1 MAVNYKEMS
10 AAELLALA
18 PPGWGGA
25 LLDGLLVSVQ
35 VALSGYVIGLGIGLA
50 GANLKRTGGPVVRD
64 LMAVYTTMVRAIPEL
79 VLILLAYF
87 ALPTFINQ
95 ILTGFGFERVEISG
109 FAAGVIV
116 IGFVQGAY
124 ATEVFRGAIGSV
136 PFGQI
141 EAAQSFGMHPFK
153 VFYRVTLPIM
163 LPAALPGLSNLWLIA
178 AKDTALLAVVGFTEL
193 TLVARQAAG
202 ATKHYF
208 LFLMAAGALY
218 LILTLL
224 SVWGFKLIEN
234 RVNRGARHA

>member
-1 MAVNYKEMS
+1 MAINYKDMS
-10 AAELLALA
+10 TVELLALA

-25 LLDGLLVSVQ
+25 LLNGLVVSVQ
-35 VALSGYVIGLGIGLA
+35 VAFLGYFIGLLIGLG
-50 GANLKRTGGPVVRD
+50 GANLKRSGGPVARD
-64 LMAVYTTMVRAIPEL
+64 LMAVYTTLVRAIPEL

-87 ALPTFINQ
+87 AMPALINQ
-95 ILTGFGFERVEISG
+95 ILVALGFQRIEISG
-109 FAAGVIV
+109 FAAGVMV

-124 ATEVFRGAIGSV
+124 ATEVFRGAMASV
-136 PFGQI
+136 PVGQL
-141 EAAQSFGMHPFK
+141 EAAQSFGMHPFRT
-153 VFYRVTLPIM
+153 FYRITFPVM

-218 LILTLL
+218 LILTLF
-224 SVWGFKLIEN
+224 SVWVFKFVEN
-234 RVNRGARHA
+234 RVNRGARHV

>member
-1 MAVNYKEMS
+1 MAINYKDMS
-10 AAELLALA
+10 VSELLALA

-25 LLDGLLVSVQ
+25 LLDGLVVSVQ
-35 VALSGYVIGLGIGLA
+35 VASLGYFIGLLIGLA
-50 GANLKRTGGPVVRD
+50 GANVKRSGGPIARD
-64 LMAVYTTMVRAIPEL
+64 LMAVYTTLVRAIPEL

-87 ALPTFINQ
+87 AMPELINQ
-95 ILTGFGFERVEISG
+95 VLTGLGFARIEISG
-109 FAAGVIV
+109 FAAGVMV

-124 ATEVFRGAIGSV
+124 ATEVFRGAMASV
-136 PFGQI
+136 PAGQI

-153 VFYRVTLPIM
+153 AFYRITFPVM

-202 ATKHYF
+202 ATKHHF

-218 LILTLL
+218 LILTLF
-224 SVWGFKLIEN
+224 SVWIFKLIEN
-234 RVNRGARHA
+234 RVSRGARHV